1 MSSSPT
7 NLNPSTYLLSLQHTY
22 AQAQTRATTKQKPQV
37 PSPALTYRLNY
48 LIQLM
53 NIELE
58 YVAHY
63 LFTEIKWFDLLFH
76 AAQKGQNFIE
86 IPIDRPY
93 VLTNF
98 KVPYEWVNIIDG
110 VYANSHSG
118 PIQTATSLIPYLQD
132 FLKCRGFEGITPSI
146 AKIYERIGS
155 QDDKNTR
162 YIVRLSFTTH
172 SIPTMPTHSTTP

>member
-1 MSSSPT
+1 MSNPS
-7 NLNPSTYLLSLQHTY
+7 PSTYLLNLQHTY
-22 AQAQTRATTKQKPQV
+22 AQSKLTAKQKPQI

-63 LFTEIKWFDLLFH
+63 LFSEIKWFDLLYH

-98 KVPYEWVNIIDG
+98 KVPSEWVNIIDG
-110 VYANSHSG
+110 LYANSHSG
-118 PIQTATSLIPYLQD
+118 PIPTATSLIPYLQD

-155 QDDKNTR
+155 QDEKNTR
-162 YIVRLSFTTH
+162 YIVRLSFTTP
-172 SIPTMPTHSTTP
+172 SVASPTTP

>member
-1 MSSSPT
+1 MSNPS
-7 NLNPSTYLLSLQHTY
+7 PSTYLLNLQHTY
-22 AQAQTRATTKQKPQV
+22 AQAQVNAKQKTQI

-58 YVAHY
+58 YLAHY
-63 LFTEIKWFDLLFH
+63 LFSEIKWFDLLYH
-76 AAQKGQNFIE
+76 AAQKGLNFIE

-162 YIVRLSFTTH
+162 YIVRLSFTTP
-172 SIPTMPTHSTTP
+172 STHSPTP